1 MSLSYWTKSGGRLDE
16 EPDTKTIID
25 NNITIAKVAVV
36 FKINKSDLGPDFDD
50 SAFFWLQS

>member
-25 NNITIAKVAVV
+25 NSITITKVAMV
-36 FKINKSDLGPDFDD
+36 FKTSKSDLGPDLDN
-50 SAFFWLQS
+50 SASFWLQS